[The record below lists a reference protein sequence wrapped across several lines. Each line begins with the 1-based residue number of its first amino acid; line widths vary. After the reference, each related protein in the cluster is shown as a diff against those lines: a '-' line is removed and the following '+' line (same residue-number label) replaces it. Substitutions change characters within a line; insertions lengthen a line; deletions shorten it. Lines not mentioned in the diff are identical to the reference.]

1 VSGTWTAWRTTTTEV
16 SGSVCPR
23 WWQVVRQPSESQI
36 AADTG
41 MTIDTSLATCAGHQ
55 PSGGRSFR
63 KQRTVNP
70 LTGATRYK
78 FPCAPAGPSLR
89 AAACGE
95 AALAGSSY
103 ADATACGRLH
113 QPSQATSRG
122 DC

>member
-1 VSGTWTAWRTTTTEV
+1 MIISRSWPSRLGTTMPKPLSTGCSRSGAEPTVDLLPER
-16 SGSVCPR
+16 
-23 WWQVVRQPSESQI
+23 
-36 AADTG
+36 
-41 MTIDTSLATCAGHQ
+41 
-55 PSGGRSFR
+55 
-63 KQRTVNP
+63 RTVNP

-78 FPCAPAGPSLR
+78 FPCAPRGRRLR

-103 ADATACGRLH
+103 ADVTACGRLH